1 MGTLNCSVVCT
12 IAMAMGAIDSVFS
25 QSYIPPTGTLH
36 QIRELKEAHMEDLRS
51 QMTEE
56 EFLEEGGEYVAF
68 QRWLRYWELRSPQG
82 STENYDLLMKNYCDA
97 KFNSSSSYKSND
109 DPWHEIGPKSIAN
122 NMFGIGPIRHIA
134 ISRDNSDHMLCT
146 SNSGGLFYTPDAN
159 ASCTWRNGG
168 TDVGLPHSGCN
179 WADFYPG
186 STEKWY
192 TISSYGR
199 VSYVGGLYRT
209 ATSGNEWTR
218 IADYTDMEGP
228 STVAHKFLFDR
239 KLNVLNDHRLFL
251 LTSQGLFVTDQ
262 PEATD
267 PLWTEVQITPPASI
281 AAYSNW
287 SVDPNVLVYDMEYLA
302 ATTPTSTLCASMRFT
317 LTDGSSAMT
326 IWRFMISTDNG
337 DTWTEA
343 PNQPAIDPDFEWAT
357 VETSAGSPSAFHCMV
372 EKGASSWVKLYDT
385 STQVWST
392 LASGFNP
399 DFGTGNTFGVD
410 QFNANSLIVGDDP
423 YDVNW
428 YLNGVEQVY
437 AYPSSPRQYQF
448 ASTGH
453 DDVEDVVGDPSHP
466 GIFWVANHGGV
477 SRVNTNM
484 SPRTWE
490 YKCEGLGVAETWS
503 MSTSQNKPDFVALG
517 LYHQCNVI
525 TRTPYSEDWDP
536 DWAYL
541 NLYGD
546 GTLALLDHKDANILF
561 YASQAG
567 PWKRNDNAETSLTAS
582 QDLAIPSQ
590 YHAEGTLNRR
600 RPERLYRATLRL
612 TETTPWINNNGVTQD
627 YENREIEVL
636 RSFDRGGT
644 NEVISDFGH
653 NPEVSHSS
661 IGVYKFDNEMFW
673 WMRASLANPN
683 HLYVGIRNWDWQHR
697 IYRTTK
703 VDHPN
708 PQTVIDSWEE
718 VPHPRRVALGTPE
731 RDEPPVSF
739 TMHPDD
745 ENVIYVAYSSSLFED
760 PADYDSDVGLGMV
773 YRLNVS
779 ELGAYPAAGPF
790 DCDGSYPCSDITM
803 NLPNVIVDLDGLV
816 YEEGSDG
823 GLYLATEVGTYF
835 TNNKRI
841 AAYDPNGAYVDPDDL
856 SNSSGWVRLGGALP
870 HMNSRGLEINYNV
883 NRIRTGLTGRG
894 VWEHGLHC
902 PPDLDLMETG
912 TYSTGGFLE
921 ARASITSEAE
931 IPSTLKVDY
940 RGGTQV
946 HLSPGFHA
954 MEGSRFRAFIHPCN
968 MPGNSFTPKNISL
981 GGNTAAEE
989 TIVGDLSRSLVLFP
1003 NPANGNLSVLCSDLS
1018 DESISGVQLFDVT
1031 GKQVFASRMVG
1042 KLKVLDVTSFTGLFT
1057 VVVDT
1062 DTARRVGRV
1071 VIQ

>member
-1 MGTLNCSVVCT
+1 MTFAVVLGAMGTGHMNL
-12 IAMAMGAIDSVFS
+12 A
-25 QSYIPPTGTLH
+25 QSHLPPTGTLH
-36 QIRELKEAHMEDLRS
+36 QLREVKEAHLDNLHS
-51 QMTEE
+51 QMTDE
-56 EFLEEGGEYVAF
+56 EFYEEGGEYVAF

-82 STENYDLLMKNYCDA
+82 SPENYDLLMKNYCDA

-122 NMFGIGPIRHIA
+122 NMFGIGPVRHIA

-209 ATSGNEWTR
+209 ATSGNDWTR
-218 IADYTDMEGP
+218 IADYSDLEGP

-239 KLNVLNDHRLFL
+239 KLNELNDHRLFL
-251 LTSQGLFVTDQ
+251 LTSQGLFVSDE

-267 PLWTEVQITPPASI
+267 PVWAEVQITPPASI
-281 AAYSNW
+281 AAYSSW
-287 SVDPNVLVYDMEYLA
+287 AVDPNVLIYDMEYLA
-302 ATTPTSTLCASMRFT
+302 ASTPTSTLCASMRFT
-317 LTDGSSAMT
+317 LTEGSSNMT
-326 IWRFMISTDNG
+326 IWRFMISMDNG

-343 PNQPAIDPDFEWAT
+343 PNQPDIDPAFEWAT
-357 VETSAGSPSAFHCMV
+357 VETSADSPSAFHCMV
-372 EKGASSWVKLYDT
+372 EKGASSWVKLYET
-385 STQVWST
+385 STQVWSN

-399 DFGTGNTFGVD
+399 DFGAGNTFGVD
-410 QFNANSLIVGDDP
+410 QFNANSLIVGDDQ

-437 AYPSSPRQYQF
+437 VYPTSPRQYQY

-453 DDVEDVVGDPSHP
+453 DDVEDVVGDPSNP

-477 SRVNTNM
+477 SRVNTNV

-546 GTLALLDHKDANILF
+546 GTLALMDHKDANILY
-561 YASQAG
+561 YASQGG
-567 PWKRNDNAETSLTAS
+567 PWRRNDNAETSLTAS
-582 QDLAIPSQ
+582 QDLSISSQ

-600 RPERLYRATLRL
+600 RPERLYRATLRT
-612 TETTPWINNNGVTQD
+612 TETTPWINGNGVTQD
-627 YENREIEVL
+627 FQNREIEVL
-636 RSFDRGGT
+636 RSFDRGES

-653 NPEVSHSS
+653 DPEVSHSS
-661 IGVYKFDNEMFW
+661 SGVYKFDNEMFW

-703 VDHPN
+703 VDHPDSE
-708 PQTVIDSWEE
+708 TVIDSWEE
-718 VPHPRRVALGTPE
+718 VPHPRRVALGTYE

-739 TMHPDD
+739 TMDPED

-760 PADYDSDVGLGMV
+760 PADYDSDIGLNMV

-779 ELGAYPAAGPF
+779 DLGDYPLTGPF
-790 DCDGSYPCSDITM
+790 NCDGSYPCTDITM
-803 NLPNVIVDLDGLV
+803 NLPNTIVDLDGLV
-816 YEEGSDG
+816 YEQGSDG

-841 AAYDPNGAYVDPDDL
+841 AAYEPNGTYVDPDDQ
-856 SNSSGWVRLGGALP
+856 NNGSGWVRLGGALP
-870 HMNSRGLEINYNV
+870 HINSRGLEINYNV

-902 PPDLDLMETG
+902 PPNLDITETG
-912 TYSTGGFLE
+912 TYSTGSFVE
-921 ARASITSEAE
+921 ARASITSDAE
-931 IPSTLKVDY
+931 IPTELKVDY
-940 RGGTQV
+940 RGGSSI
-946 HLSPGFHA
+946 HLGPGFHA
-954 MEGSRFRAFIHPCN
+954 WEGARFHAFIHPCDL
-968 MPGNSFTPKNISL
+968 PGNSFRPKSGFVDL
-981 GGNTAAEE
+981 EMAGSDEE
-989 TIVGDLSRSLVLFP
+989 GTFVSRSLALYP
-1003 NPANGNLSVLCSDLS
+1003 NPASGSISVLCPELGNGGSGHVRFFDTTGKLALAGRIQAKLSVLD
-1018 DESISGVQLFDVT
+1018 IS
-1031 GKQVFASRMVG
+1031 
-1042 KLKVLDVTSFTGLFT
+1042 KLNGLYT

-1062 DTARRVGRV
+1062 QDARHVDRV
-1071 VIQ
+1071 VIE